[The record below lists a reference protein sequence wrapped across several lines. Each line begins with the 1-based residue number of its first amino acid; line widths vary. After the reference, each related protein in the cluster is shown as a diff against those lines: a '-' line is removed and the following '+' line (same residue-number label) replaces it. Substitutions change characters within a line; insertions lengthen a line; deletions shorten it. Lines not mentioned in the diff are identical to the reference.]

1 MNRPGY
7 IFVKGSVKP
16 DKLSA
21 PFYLCMLKDK
31 TIYSPPILI
40 IAKFV
45 KLGRIL

>member
-31 TIYSPPILI
+31 TIYISL
-40 IAKFV
+40 
-45 KLGRIL
+45 LLL